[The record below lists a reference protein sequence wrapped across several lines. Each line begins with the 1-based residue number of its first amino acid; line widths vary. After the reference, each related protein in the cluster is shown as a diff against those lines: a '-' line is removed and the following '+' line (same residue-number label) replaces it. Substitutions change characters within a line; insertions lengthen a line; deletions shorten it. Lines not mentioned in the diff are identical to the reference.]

1 MQKIKTIL
9 ALSAMLGSA
18 TAYATQCNNA
28 TVEGTYVATTTGWRG
43 SGSARAPFTAIALR
57 KLAGGVVT
65 PLYQVVVL
73 DGAPTTPIAAYG
85 SYQVSSVVGAKGTC
99 VVVFTFEGGYQNTG
113 FITDNGN
120 HISVVGNGGNGVTA
134 STEYVLVSH

>member
-18 TAYATQCNNA
+18 TAYATQCDNNS
-28 TVEGTYVATTTGWRG
+28 VEGTYAAKTSGWSG
-43 SGSARAPFTAIALR
+43 SGSARAPFTAISLR

-65 PLYQVVVL
+65 PLYQIFVQ
-73 DGAPTTPIAAYG
+73 DGVSTTPIAAYG

-99 VVVFTFEGGYQNTG
+99 VVVFTFSGGYQNTG
-113 FITDNGN
+113 FTSDNGN
-120 HISVVGNGGNGVTA
+120 HISVMGNGGNGITS